1 MELLNAHLQLPASKL
16 ALAAEG
22 NFKEKERQ
30 KDAPPHN
37 NTVVRIVC
45 LLKRL
50 LVCALVLLMPAN
62 ANIPDVS

>member
-30 KDAPPHN
+30 KDPPPL
-37 NTVVRIVC
+37 TTT
-45 LLKRL
+45 LLFELSASLRG
-50 LVCALVLLMPAN
+50 C
-62 ANIPDVS
+62 